1 MSKMHIKAKD
11 KVMVMSGV
19 DAGKVGTVKVAY
31 PAEGRVVIEGKDKD
45 NAMTMM
51 TKHIKPRQQGQP
63 GGRVEMDRTINAS
76 NVMLLCSKC
85 NRPVRVKHK
94 TLADGTKVR
103 YCKWCNE
110 PIDN

>member
-1 MSKMHIKAKD
+1 MTQCFCQQGQAEAKAD
-11 KVMVMSGV
+11 ERRRPEGLDRACEVCQRR
-19 DAGKVGTVKVAY
+19 GTVEQRLCTA
-31 PAEGRVVIEGKDKD
+31 
-45 NAMTMM
+45 
-51 TKHIKPRQQGQP
+51 RQQGQP

>member
-19 DAGKVGTVKVAY
+19 DAGKIGTVKVAY

-63 GGRVEMDRTINAS
+63 GGTWRWTVPSTH
-76 NVMLLCSKC
+76 
-85 NRPVRVKHK
+85 P
-94 TLADGTKVR
+94 T
-103 YCKWCNE
+103 
-110 PIDN
+110 